1 MNITIKPELQALIP
15 PLAEDERNQLEQNLI
30 ADGCREPLVVWTPPG
45 KLATS
50 KELYDLGYGICKD
63 ENCKYGINKSQVP
76 LAEWVDG
83 CGNWKCPVCD
93 WGIAPG
99 CIYEDNILIDGHN
112 RLEICER
119 NGIHYKVT
127 HKHFDSMDQAVLWII
142 DNQVGRRNLPA
153 IDKVPL
159 LERKRE
165 ILELD
170 AEARH
175 RQLSGTRSNPGEA
188 PKNFTEP
195 ATPET
200 SKILASE
207 IGVSRPTYD
216 ALRTVSLEGTEE
228 LKQAV
233 RDKKVGA
240 STAAEIAHLPEETQ
254 REIASQPTRKA
265 IVEEAKKHI
274 HVAQNSGNNEW
285 YTPKEF
291 IEAAR
296 ESMGGI
302 DLDPA
307 SSDIANKTVKA
318 DNYFTKETNGLDHY
332 WFGRI
337 WMNPP
342 YAQPL
347 IGQFADK
354 LKQEVESG
362 GVTSFCVL
370 VNNATETKWFKA
382 IASVA
387 DYVCFT
393 SGRVKFLN
401 PQGEASGA
409 PLQGQAALIKSDN
422 IDSFKGLGLIMKIVK

>member
-1 MNITIKPELQALIP
+1 MNITIKPELKALIP
-15 PLAEDERNQLEQNLI
+15 PLAEDERKQLEQNLI
-30 ADGCREPLVVWTPPG
+30 ADGCREPLVVWQHH
-45 KLATS
+45 
-50 KELYDLGYGICKD
+50 KETAWCKD
-63 ENCKYGINKSQVP
+63 CEKEQPCSLGDGNVECDVCQYGVGPWPDAVI
-76 LAEWVDG
+76 
-83 CGNWKCPVCD
+83 
-93 WGIAPG
+93 
-99 CIYEDNILIDGHN
+99 IDGHN
-112 RLEICER
+112 RHEICER
-119 NGIHYKVT
+119 NGIEYDVDYMD
-127 HKHFDSMDQAVLWII
+127 FDSMDQAVLWII
-142 DNQVGRRNLPA
+142 DNQVGRRNLPT

-165 ILELD
+165 IL
-170 AEARH
+170 
-175 RQLSGTRSNPGEA
+175 QGEA
-188 PKNFTEP
+188 AARESMGRPKKGVVNLPQDTARTRDNL
-195 ATPET
+195 AT
-200 SKILASE
+200 E
-207 IGVSRPTYD
+207 IGVSGKTYD
-216 ALRTVSLEGTEE
+216 ALRTVSKDGTEE

-265 IVEEAKKHI
+265 IVEETKKHI

-307 SSDIANKTVKA
+307 SSDIANKTVMA
-318 DNYFTKETNGLDHY
+318 DNYFTQETNGLDHH

-347 IGQFADK
+347 MGQFADK

-370 VNNATETKWFKA
+370 VNNATETKWFKT

-393 SGRVKFLN
+393 SGRVKFLD
-401 PQGEASGA
+401 PQGKPGA
-409 PLQGQAALIKSDN
+409 PLQGQAILIKSN
-422 IDSFKGLGLIMKIVK
+422 NCSAFTGMGILTKIIK